1 MAIPNCK
8 HLVEQLRDQH
18 PDEWKAAH
26 SGGTRTH
33 DFIRRV
39 AWVLHSTVDR
49 RFGLLGQRGN
59 PDDLSEDAVLFLGDD
74 QGKGGRTPDG
84 QPQSGFDV
92 IGAAGSPNATPT
104 WNDISGPG
112 IAAWVQPM
120 PVPGSSPAPVP
131 VEPTPTPP
139 AAPVPAPVL
148 EAIAALG
155 DILGDIHHRL
165 TALETATG
173 EAKRA
178 AQSAEHDA
186 RELNAARLAGE
197 FTPPPVAFPAY
208 SGRVPVLGTVTLTPK
223 S

>member
-33 DFIRRV
+33 DFIRRL

-92 IGAAGSPNATPT
+92 IARAGSPSAEPA
-104 WNDISGPG
+104 WSDISGPG
-112 IAAWVQPM
+112 IAAWVQPT

-131 VEPTPTPP
+131 
-139 AAPVPAPVL
+139 PVTPAPPTVDLGPVL
-148 EAIAALG
+148 AEVAALQRQIG
-155 DILGDIHHRL
+155 HLADALGGLWASLD
-165 TALETATG
+165 